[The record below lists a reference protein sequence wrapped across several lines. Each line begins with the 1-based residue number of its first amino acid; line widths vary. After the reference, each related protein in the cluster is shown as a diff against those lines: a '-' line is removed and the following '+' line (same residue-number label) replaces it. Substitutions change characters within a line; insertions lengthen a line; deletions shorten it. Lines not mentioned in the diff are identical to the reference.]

1 MVAYTMVQ
9 VSSEQGKSVI
19 LPHIIEL
26 PAKIYINFQIGA

>member
-19 LPHIIEL
+19 WPHIIEL
-26 PAKIYINFQIGA
+26 PVKIYINFKTGV